1 VEILNYMPVIS
12 VEIKFLPGVEDPEAL
27 TIHKNLKLLGYSG
40 IKSLKTSKTYT
51 FDIEVGQSDPHAMV
65 KEISEKL
72 LANPVI
78 QSYTIKE

>member
-1 VEILNYMPVIS
+1 MPVIS

-27 TIHKNLKLLGYSG
+27 TIQKNLKLLGFSG
-40 IKSLKTSKTYT
+40 IKSLRTSKTYT
-51 FDIEVGQSDPHAMV
+51 FDIEVGESDPKVLV

>member
-1 VEILNYMPVIS
+1 MPVIS

-27 TIHKNLKLLGYSG
+27 TIQKNLKLLGYSG
-40 IKSLKTSKTYT
+40 IKSIRTSKTYS
-51 FDIEVGQSDPHAMV
+51 FDIEVGESDPKAMV

>member
-1 VEILNYMPVIS
+1 MPVIS

-27 TIHKNLKLLGYSG
+27 TIQKNLKLLGYSG
-40 IKSLKTSKTYT
+40 IKSIKTSKTYS
-51 FDIEVGQSDPHAMV
+51 FDIEIGESDPKAMV
-65 KEISEKL
+65 EEISQKL

>member
-1 VEILNYMPVIS
+1 MQNHMPVIS

-27 TIHKNLKLLGYSG
+27 TIQKNLKLLGYSG
-40 IKSLKTSKTYT
+40 IKSVRTSKTYQ
-51 FDIEVGQSDPHAMV
+51 FDIDVGDADPRETV

-78 QSYTIKE
+78 QSYTIRE